1 MSLDDLSIG
10 YGICDVKAQ
19 YDFYF
24 KFLLSKCHEL
34 FIIEGLPDTVDKTY
48 LLNALFLC
56 GQVAFVKI
64 NGNMYCV
71 SGSEGGSPNEY
82 YRPTIYTVANPV
94 LGSKQFKINSDD
106 SNASLVYLTS
116 VDRDYNF
123 LQFGSGGIYQ
133 LINQTATLMAD
144 NIVSINVAQ
153 INSRVQAMVTA
164 DTPAL
169 RKSGEI
175 AMQRL
180 YDGHPYTILE
190 QNMMDKISVNP
201 INTASNSNS
210 IQQLVELQQ
219 FLIAEFYKNL
229 GIRSNA
235 INKRERMITDEIN
248 VQDNYVNISYN
259 TMYESIKNGFEE
271 VNRMFGTAITI
282 SKPSYLDKVKINQQS
297 DDGAQSD
304 RAVDSFE
311 GDDTYDKAKK

>member
-1 MSLDDLSIG
+1 MQFDDLEIS
-10 YGICDVKAQ
+10 YGICNVKAQ
-19 YDFYF
+19 YNFYF

-34 FIIEGLPDTVDKTY
+34 FVIDGLPETVDKTY

-56 GQVAFVKI
+56 GQLAFVKI
-64 NGNMYCV
+64 NDNIYCMN
-71 SGSEGGSPNEY
+71 GAEGGPPNEY
-82 YRPTIYTVANPV
+82 YRPTVYTVDNPV
-94 LGSKQFKINSDD
+94 LGSKQFRINSED
-106 SNASLVYLTS
+106 SNAAMVYLTS
-116 VDRDYNF
+116 LDRDYNF

-175 AMQRL
+175 ALQRL
-180 YDGHPYTILE
+180 YNGHPYTILE
-190 QNMMDKISVNP
+190 QNILDKITVNP

-229 GIRSNA
+229 GIKSNA
-235 INKRERMITDEIN
+235 INKKERMITDEIN
-248 VQDNYVNISYN
+248 VQDNYLNVSYN
-259 TMYESIKNGFEE
+259 TMYESIKSGFGD
-271 VNRMFGTAITI
+271 VNKMFGTEITI
-282 SKPSYLDKVKINQQS
+282 SKPSYLEKVKTE
-297 DDGAQSD
+297 
-304 RAVDSFE
+304 DSANTITATDEE
-311 GDDTYDKAKK
+311 GDTDDKIEE